1 MVTTKLN
8 VPITLRTLLLVLYFN
23 LAAVL
28 GMLTSAAEVL
38 EPTAVAEAQKAQPEV
53 SPRGGLSLASTNTQ
67 VLLDVASRQHK
78 PLTPSP
84 SDSNIARLVARILV
98 QSHYLQHP
106 LDNAMASKFLDRY
119 IEVLDGLHLHFLQSD
134 LNDFEQYRTTLD
146 DLVYN
151 KGDTKPAREIFAV
164 FIKRLEQRV
173 NYVAELMEK
182 EKFDFTGDDRYN
194 LNRKDAPRPKDLAE
208 ARQLWR
214 QHLRYEVLQEKLN
227 KEKPDEIA
235 KKITRRYARVMR
247 MYEDLDN
254 ADIFEI
260 FLSAL
265 THAYDPHSDYMGKS
279 SLESFSINMSLSLY
293 GIGALLQS
301 EDGYCKIKELVPGGP
316 AAQSKKLKPNDRII
330 NVAQGDAEPVDV
342 LDTPLKKV
350 VDLIRGPKGTVV
362 NLTII
367 PADAADPSSRK
378 VITLVRDEIKLED
391 QEAKAK
397 IIDLPLEDSQ
407 KNVRLGLID
416 LPSFYADFDHKGD
429 KEPKS
434 TTVDVTKLLRKLK
447 REKVDGIILDLRRNG
462 GGSLEEAI
470 NLTGLF
476 IKEGPVVQVKD
487 HNGKIAVDADT
498 DPSVIYDGPL
508 IVLTSRFSASASEI
522 LAGALQDYGR
532 ALIVGDSSTHG
543 KGTVQ
548 SLIKL
553 DPFVQRAF
561 GKPVENPG
569 AVKLTIRKFYRASG
583 VSTQLKGVVPDMVLP
598 SANNYAEVGESSL
611 DNPLPCD
618 TIASAAYDRLNLIQP
633 LLAELQK
640 RSTNRMAADKD
651 FMYLQE
657 DIDQYRKLLADK
669 TVSLNEEQRLKEKQ
683 ETEAKNKV
691 RQAELKARPELKE
704 TVYDITLKLAEQ
716 PGLPAPTPKTNLV
729 ASIKGDHPIVPG
741 GPEPEAVKLEIKPKT
756 NELAK
761 ADEAKPASAKDDDE
775 DDSAEP
781 KVPPVDTTLKE
792 AKRILTDLI
801 TMWSRANS
809 VAVTN

>member
-1 MVTTKLN
+1 MVSSKLN
-8 VPITLRTLLLVLYFN
+8 VPITLRTLLLVFCLN
-23 LAAVL
+23 LAGVL
-28 GMLTSAAEVL
+28 GLLTPAADQPERAPAVEVSK
-38 EPTAVAEAQKAQPEV
+38 VQPEV
-53 SPRGGLSLASTNTQ
+53 SPRAGLHLASTNTQ
-67 VLLDVASRQHK
+67 MLLDVVSRPHK

-84 SDSNIARLVARILV
+84 SDANIAKLVARILV

-106 LDNAMASKFLDRY
+106 LDNTMASKFLDRY

-134 LNDFEQYRTTLD
+134 IDDFEQYRTTLD

-164 FIKRLEQRV
+164 FLKRLEQRV
-173 NYVAELMEK
+173 NYVAELLEK
-182 EKFDFTGDDRYN
+182 ENFEFTGDDRYN
-194 LNRKDAPRPKDLAE
+194 LNRKDAPRPRDLAE
-208 ARQLWR
+208 ARRLWR
-214 QHLRYEVLQEKLN
+214 QHLRYEVLLEKLN

-235 KKITRRYARVMR
+235 KKITRRYARTMR

-260 FLSAL
+260 YLSAL

-330 NVAQGDAEPVDV
+330 MVAQGDGESVDV
-342 LDTPLKKV
+342 VDTPLKKV
-350 VDLIRGPKGTVV
+350 VDMIRGPKGTVV

-378 VITLVRDEIKLED
+378 LITLVRDEIKLED

-397 IIDLPLEDSQ
+397 IIDLPADESQ
-407 KNVRLGLID
+407 KAVRLGLID

-434 TTVDVTKLLRKLK
+434 TTVDVTRLLRKLK

-476 IKEGPVVQVKD
+476 IKEGPVVQVRD
-487 HNGKIAVDADT
+487 HNGKIAVDSDT

-561 GKPVENPG
+561 GKSVENPG
-569 AVKLTIRKFYRASG
+569 AIKLTIRKFYRASG
-583 VSTQLKGVVPDMVLP
+583 ASTQRRGVTPDMVLP
-598 SANNYAEVGESSL
+598 SLNNYAEVGEASL
-611 DNPLPCD
+611 DNPLEWD
-618 TIASAAYDRLNLIQP
+618 TIESANYERLNLIQP
-633 LLAELQK
+633 LVPELQQRSAK
-640 RSTNRMAADKD
+640 RTAADKD
-651 FMYLQE
+651 FAYLQE
-657 DIDQYRKLLADK
+657 DIEQYRKLLADK
-669 TVSLNEEQRLKEKQ
+669 SVSLNEEQRLKEKE
-683 ETEAKNKV
+683 ETEVRNKA
-691 RQAELKARPELKE
+691 RQAELKARPEIKE
-704 TVYDITLKLAEQ
+704 TVYDITLKQAEQ
-716 PGLPAPTPKTNLV
+716 PGLPAPTPKTNTV
-729 ASIKGDHPIVPG
+729 ASIKVEHPAVAG
-741 GPEPEAVKLEIKPKT
+741 APEIQVTRETKT
-756 NELAK
+756 KTSDVAK
-761 ADEAKPASAKDDDE
+761 ADNAKSNTAGDDDE
-775 DDSAEP
+775 EDAAEA
-781 KVPPVDTTLKE
+781 KAPPVDTTLKE

-801 TMWSRANS
+801 SMWSRANS
-809 VAVTN
+809 LAVTN